1 MPERYSDEHLR
12 FLQMGIPVYPGDE
25 EIISRMAGQ
34 AMDTARIY
42 TPERGGEYQQLRG
55 VITGDP
61 MAGNVTPRFGM
72 DTNRQRT
79 TNLGLPPAKRKVVKT
94 VSADPAVADKVIETI
109 EETLPSTTTA
119 APDRVRSQHDIMME
133 QFQTHKAA
141 NTVPSAGIF
150 MQSAQA
156 AAPEVGNDPPPQQ
169 DPEGN
174 WWVWD
179 WTKNAFVKAMQSAG
193 GLGRTSVGELIVG
206 PDLQPTQVGLDVQQ
220 VLTETTAER
229 NARLAR
235 VQQPDQTDTGGGT
248 TTPTTRVGT
257 GPIHLPSTFDQG
269 DVSARIYANWSR
281 DIPTERKEYLRAMK
295 DIYFK
300 MSMLSAVASLTGGED
315 QSEGF
320 GRMQV
325 EMLNYM
331 METDNQERLLKIHKG
346 VYFDKDGKWDPPKNE
361 RVAHQR
367 AVRFGAGPEEASEFS
382 GFYPKKTGEYQNWLV
397 RNRATGVTETIAS
410 QGPPPGFDPEEYAV
424 TLESMRVG
432 VEKYDTWKRKFD
444 AQTTPE
450 GRRQVAKRWARE
462 LKRQSGMPIVS
473 PITEAEIERAFA
485 ELAGDD
491 ISDLKVKP

>member
-1 MPERYSDEHLR
+1 
-12 FLQMGIPVYPGDE
+12 
-25 EIISRMAGQ
+25 
-34 AMDTARIY
+34 
-42 TPERGGEYQQLRG
+42 
-55 VITGDP
+55 
-61 MAGNVTPRFGM
+61 
-72 DTNRQRT
+72 
-79 TNLGLPPAKRKVVKT
+79 
-94 VSADPAVADKVIETI
+94 
-109 EETLPSTTTA
+109 
-119 APDRVRSQHDIMME
+119 MME

-331 METDNQERLLKIHKG
+331 METDNQDRLLKIHKG

-361 RVAHQR
+361 RMAHQR
-367 AVRFGAGPEEASEFS
+367 ATRFGAGPAEASEMF
-382 GFYPKKTGEYQNWLV
+382 GYYPKKEGTWQNWLV
-397 RNRATGVTETIAS
+397 TEIATDKSELVSS
-410 QGPPPGFDPEEYAV
+410 QGGPPDLDPERYRVILQTVGFGKDIFSEYKV
-424 TLESMRVG
+424 
-432 VEKYDTWKRKFD
+432 KFD
-444 AQTTPE
+444 IAKNKS
-450 GRRQVAKRWARE
+450 GRESVARRYARA
-462 LKRQSGMPIVS
+462 LKKQSGMPIVQA
-473 PITEAEIERAFA
+473 ITEAEMLRAYK
-485 ELAGDD
+485 ELQEGKEYEVEDMSGPQD
-491 ISDLKVKP
+491 